1 MHQKSMQITCGR
13 TDEYETWCLILTRRD
28 ECPSWLLPTE
38 SLFIWNLDGVL
49 RTLPWRTYSWGDED
63 VNFHPLIFR
72 YQIANS
78 MLILFKAFCILQC
91 AREFPQASEFE
102 NFLICLVLW
111 ITRNFHFYF
120 AFKYSPLLFW
130 GIIMAARSMFSC
142 CRHEA
147 TSLVKRPPR
156 SKKCAGSRNHLLSS
170 NNTFRALYSRKKAF
184 VKSPSNNDIMLRN
197 HFLSSNNTFWAPY
210 NRKKAFFKSPSNN
223 DIMLRN
229 HFLSS
234 NNTFWALHSHK

>member
-1 MHQKSMQITCGR
+1 MKVVQNRH
-13 TDEYETWCLILTRRD
+13 
-28 ECPSWLLPTE
+28 
-38 SLFIWNLDGVL
+38 FFDGVL

-78 MLILFKAFCILQC
+78 TLILFKAFCILQC

-102 NFLICLVLW
+102 NFLICLVLL

-120 AFKYSPLLFW
+120 AFKYSLLLFW

-147 TSLVKRPPR
+147 TSLVGMYSEQSQISVSRGPTTFLRPFSWSTQKYLQYR
-156 SKKCAGSRNHLLSS
+156 FLEVLLR
-170 NNTFRALYSRKKAF
+170 F
-184 VKSPSNNDIMLRN
+184 
-197 HFLSSNNTFWAPY
+197 
-210 NRKKAFFKSPSNN
+210 
-223 DIMLRN
+223 
-229 HFLSS
+229 
-234 NNTFWALHSHK
+234 